1 MREQHSKQSYTT
13 EDYRRFIDF
22 LLIRIDDERILRTIL
37 AIVNEI
43 FCKT

>member
-1 MREQHSKQSYTT
+1 MRKHHTEQAYTP

-22 LLIRIDDERILRTIL
+22 LLIRIEDVKILRTIL
-37 AIVNEI
+37 AIVNDI